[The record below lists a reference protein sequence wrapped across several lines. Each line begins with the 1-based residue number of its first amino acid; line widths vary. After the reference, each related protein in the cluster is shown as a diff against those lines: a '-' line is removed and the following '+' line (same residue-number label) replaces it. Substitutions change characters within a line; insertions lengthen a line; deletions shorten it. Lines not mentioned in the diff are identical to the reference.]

1 MKKQYFWIGIA
12 IIVFGVLYFGYNL
25 FVYLHTMNIYS
36 EVLQNL
42 RGKLKH
48 YLKYVIEYTE
58 INRIVCG
65 II

>member
-12 IIVFGVLYFGYNL
+12 IIVFGMLYFGYNL

-42 RGKLKH
+42 
-48 YLKYVIEYTE
+48 
-58 INRIVCG
+58 
-65 II
+65 